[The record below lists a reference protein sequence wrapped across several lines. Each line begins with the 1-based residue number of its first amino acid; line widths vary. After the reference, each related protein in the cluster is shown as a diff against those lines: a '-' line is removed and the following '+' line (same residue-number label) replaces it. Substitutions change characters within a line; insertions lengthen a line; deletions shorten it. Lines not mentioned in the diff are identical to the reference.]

1 MRTAWALAAMLL
13 LLPAA
18 LPAPA
23 GASDGTAVNIVGP
36 ERLEAATDGSYNVKI
51 FGPAGVQWG
60 FWVNV
65 SGAQRADAKLSS
77 PDGTP
82 DSDRP
87 YIMSQNVPLAYPELN
102 FTLTAPAKAGQLTI
116 TVTALAMEGALAAG
130 QTATARWSV
139 EVKARREV
147 QLNTTV
153 RNSGDVPVSDLKV
166 AFMVRLQGLW
176 TYISN
181 ETVPSLEPGSSANV
195 SAKWNS
201 TLVENGEYTV
211 RIVVDPAREKAQYSG
226 SGGVVEKRI
235 VLRDVGSKEGQ
246 SWEQRYQRL
255 IGFIAVIAVAA
266 AVGIWW
272 YRRKKIV

>member
-1 MRTAWALAAMLL
+1 
-13 LLPAA
+13 
-18 LPAPA
+18 
-23 GASDGTAVNIVGP
+23 
-36 ERLEAATDGSYNVKI
+36 
-51 FGPAGVQWG
+51 
-60 FWVNV
+60 
-65 SGAQRADAKLSS
+65 
-77 PDGTP
+77 
-82 DSDRP
+82 
-87 YIMSQNVPLAYPELN
+87 MSQNVPLAYPELN